1 MTENIL
7 QFPKSKIIRE
17 NMNIEYLDK
26 MKETGIKNFADA
38 ICDDIEDNVLRELDG
53 CGIDIE
59 AEKFIK
65 DFYFSS
71 TVLKATIYRTL
82 GIDHDLHQFMDE
94 NVTIQIKDEVDTD
107 N

>member
-17 NMNIEYLDK
+17 NMNIEYLEK

-38 ICDDIEDNVLRELDG
+38 LCDDIEDNVLRELDG
-53 CGIDIE
+53 CGLDIE

-71 TVLKATIYRTL
+71 TVLKATIYRSL
-82 GIDHDLHQFMDE
+82 GIEHDLHTFMEE
-94 NVTIQIKDEVDTD
+94 NVVVQLKEEVDKDE
-107 N
+107 

>member
-7 QFPKSKIIRE
+7 QFPRNKIIRE
-17 NMNIEYLDK
+17 NMNIEYLEK

-38 ICDDIEDNVLRELDG
+38 LCSDIEDNILRELDG

-65 DFYFSS
+65 DFYFLS
-71 TVLKATIYRTL
+71 TVFKATVYRGL
-82 GIDHDLHQFMDE
+82 ELDHDLHKFMDE
-94 NVTIQIKDEVDTD
+94 NVVVKMLEEID
-107 N
+107 NDC

>member
-17 NMNIEYLDK
+17 NMNIEYLEK

-38 ICDDIEDNVLRELDG
+38 LCDDIEDNVLRELDG

-59 AEKFIK
+59 ESKFIK

-71 TVLKATIYRTL
+71 KIGRAHV
-82 GIDHDLHQFMDE
+82 
-94 NVTIQIKDEVDTD
+94 
-107 N
+107 